1 MTRHLLSDT
10 DLGSQISVVMGCIA
24 LRNAMHPRTTGG
36 STINVPVTTQQQRM
50 SIISPPLIFSFLH
63 PPLYCRQQEVTLLF
77 VIFVVDCVVDW
88 SRRQRHELTKLFR
101 FYPFWPGRR
110 STSHHG
116 KPQNFSTYDCQATV
130 VFNLNAMVKI
140 QQKCCLL
147 DRIERS
153 HWAPLEYNVRVLTD
167 DEFQLML
174 SKRLSEERSGTQSD
188 FIEAT
193 KAAECISLVAGSQL
207 YKELLYEFDVSKL
220 SRHTKHFLSVCF
232 QSGWDMVS
240 LKWQKSMV
248 ILVKDP
254 SVVASFD
261 VWSFQNDSRA
271 LTLDDQTTQMR
282 RHFFAIRSDSPP
294 QGRGVNAKLE
304 GGA

>member
-1 MTRHLLSDT
+1 
-10 DLGSQISVVMGCIA
+10 
-24 LRNAMHPRTTGG
+24 
-36 STINVPVTTQQQRM
+36 
-50 SIISPPLIFSFLH
+50 
-63 PPLYCRQQEVTLLF
+63 
-77 VIFVVDCVVDW
+77 
-88 SRRQRHELTKLFR
+88 
-101 FYPFWPGRR
+101 
-110 STSHHG
+110 
-116 KPQNFSTYDCQATV
+116 
-130 VFNLNAMVKI
+130 MVKI

-147 DRIERS
+147 DRLERT

-174 SKRLSEERSGTQSD
+174 SQRFSADCRNGTQSD

-193 KAAECISLVAGSQL
+193 KTAECISLVAGSQL

-240 LKWQKSMV
+240 LKWQKNMV

-282 RHFFAIRSDSPP
+282 RHFFAIRSDSPR
-294 QGRGVNAKLE
+294 QGRGVNAKLK